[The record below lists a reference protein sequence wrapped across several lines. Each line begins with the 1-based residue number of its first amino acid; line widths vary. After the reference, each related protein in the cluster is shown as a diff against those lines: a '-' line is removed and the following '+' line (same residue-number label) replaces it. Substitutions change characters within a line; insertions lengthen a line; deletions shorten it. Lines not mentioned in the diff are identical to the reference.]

1 MRNVSPMLLKDAIH
15 IPDEVRQGDLV
26 FKLSDASEHIRETV
40 DQYVV
45 TPQLEASFVEAVGLV
60 RSAVTEGT
68 SKAAYLSGSFGA
80 GKSNFMG
87 VLQLLLDGNEHALAK
102 PQLAPVV
109 AQLAGSGAT
118 AGMPSGVR
126 PGRVS

>member
-1 MRNVSPMLLKDAIH
+1 MLLKDAIH
-15 IPDEVRQGDLV
+15 IPDEVRQGDLE

-87 VLQLLLDGNEHALAK
+87 VLQLL
-102 PQLAPVV
+102 
-109 AQLAGSGAT
+109 
-118 AGMPSGVR
+118 
-126 PGRVS
+126 